1 MWFEDFERKILQ
13 HSEAGGKPNRVLGRG
28 KSLGTNLGGGT
39 MHARQAI
46 YHAPLFAMSCLQ
58 GYRSEIRQDGIG

>member
-28 KSLGTNLGGGT
+28 KSLGTNLGGEPCMLDKRYIT
-39 MHARQAI
+39 RRFSQCHYCKVIVLR
-46 YHAPLFAMSCLQ
+46 
-58 GYRSEIRQDGIG
+58 